1 MLFDI
6 SLVSFTALIKLF
18 DCVLIAW
25 KIEKNIFRLVQE
37 MEIICKFAV
46 HESRS
51 KRVMLPVIH
60 VMEMYGNYFQ
70 NMYICSL
77 CKYQKRFDICMTCA
91 QSHKLTPTLSRC
103 LHLFALSNDSQ
114 HDLLHGRLLKQQEV
128 APLGPK
134 WQILFFILVDKHR
147 RATKQN
153 CKVFLMLLLL
163 FSFRMC
169 HLCNCDI

>member
-1 MLFDI
+1 MFWLPGKLKKI
-6 SLVSFTALIKLF
+6 SLGL
-18 DCVLIAW
+18 CRRW
-25 KIEKNIFRLVQE
+25 R
-37 MEIICKFAV
+37 CKFAV

-134 WQILFFILVDKHR
+134 WKILFFILVDKHR
-147 RATKQN
+147 RETKQN
-153 CKVFLMLLLL
+153 CEVFLILLLL
-163 FSFRMC
+163 FSFRMY